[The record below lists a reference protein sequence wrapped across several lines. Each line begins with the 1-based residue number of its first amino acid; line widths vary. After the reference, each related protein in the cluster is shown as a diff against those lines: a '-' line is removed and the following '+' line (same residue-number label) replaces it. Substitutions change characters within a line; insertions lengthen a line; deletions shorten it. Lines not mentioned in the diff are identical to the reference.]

1 MSALFRIAALAPL
14 ALALALAVRAEA
26 PPVEEATHHA
36 DHHAAH
42 HVEAAADMPAAETA
56 GESARFATD
65 PVLREQMAGIRVAV
79 GELAHHEMGHMGA
92 EQARGF
98 ALDIETRVQT
108 IIAECTLP
116 PDADAALH
124 AIIVPLL
131 DAAIALKTTPEDAA
145 PVAAMRTALADYA
158 RRFDDPAAI
167 GGE

>member
-1 MSALFRIAALAPL
+1 MSPLLRIAALAPL
-14 ALALALAVRAEA
+14 VLALAVPAEGSPA
-26 PPVEEATHHA
+26 EETTHHA
-36 DHHAAH
+36 DHAAH
-42 HVEAAADMPAAETA
+42 HAEAAADVPADGTA
-56 GESARFATD
+56 AESARFATD
-65 PVLREQMAGIRVAV
+65 SVLREQMTGVRAAV

-98 ALDIETRVQT
+98 ALDVESRVQT

-131 DAAIALKTTPEDAA
+131 DAAIALKATPEDAA
-145 PVAAMRTALADYA
+145 PVAAMRAALAEYA
-158 RRFDDPAAI
+158 RRFDDPGSA